1 MTTDLF
7 GKSSHSSFHDT
18 SMSDQYSHWMSQQ
31 RMPVLNPLLFVTRN
45 TIFQTVYQAMA
56 KAPFKIV
63 LSIADVFCELF
74 WQTLYGY
81 GSSTYGQVGAGAC
94 IEYTEFTRVS
104 DLSHVSHVTCGR
116 YHTLATDRHGRLVQV
131 LCHIIGWYGCYLAR
145 YPTQTFSN
153 ITDISLMK

>member
-7 GKSSHSSFHDT
+7 GKSSHSSFRDT

-31 RMPVLNPLLFVTRN
+31 RMPVLCPLPNVK
-45 TIFQTVYQAMA
+45 TIFQTVYQAIA

-63 LSIADVFCELF
+63 LSIADFFCKLF

-94 IEYTEFTRVS
+94 IEYTEFTGVS
-104 DLSHVSHVTCGR
+104 DLTHVSHVTCGR

-131 LCHIIGWYGCYLAR
+131 LCHIIGWYGCYPAR